1 MNEKFL
7 DAFRALD
14 TELKA
19 EGSTVIDYENSL
31 GTVDQEKMK
40 VCRIM
45 RNYMAHNDTTFIVAT
60 NEQVKFLDAQLLEL
74 RKKAHTVKDEM
85 KRVKLVKPTEP
96 IKNIALALDKYPV
109 LPIETKTGIYLV
121 DKDILIHNVAVGA
134 KKIEIPTK
142 LPKYKTTSKLE
153 RIENLTYGTYI
164 VIDKDTYVGLL
175 IV

>member
-85 KRVKLVKPTEP
+85 KKIKLIKTTAP
-96 IKNIALALDKYPV
+96 IKDIITSIDKFPIV
-109 LPIETKTGIYLV
+109 PIETKDGIYLV
-121 DKDILIHNVAVGA
+121 DKDILIHNLALGN
-134 KKIEIPTK
+134 KKITIPTR

-153 RIENLTYGTYI
+153 RIENLTSGTYI
-164 VIDKDTYVGLL
+164 VIDKEQYIGL
-175 IV
+175 III